1 LWQLLRNTGNW
12 SNRAP
17 NNASVARVWR
27 YRNLFITIII
37 INRVDSSGLALKADD
52 LNAYFAQVATDPHY
66 SQNELENLCC
76 SFSRDSDSASFSPF
90 SDELFITVLGR
101 VRSTSPG
108 PEGIPFWLYKLCA
121 VELGPVVA
129 KLFLTSP
136 LSDKKYHVLGEQQ
149 LLRKY
154 LKLQLSRDQVTCA
167 LFLSRPYCHVPL
179 KDL

>member
-1 LWQLLRNTGNW
+1 M
-12 SNRAP
+12 
-17 NNASVARVWR
+17 ARVLYRVSYPGPALAFWR
-27 YRNLFITIII
+27 PYANK
-37 INRVDSSGLALKADD
+37 N

-108 PEGIPFWLYKLCA
+108 PEEIPFWLYKLCA

-129 KLFLTSP
+129 N
-136 LSDKKYHVLGEQQ
+136 
-149 LLRKY
+149 
-154 LKLQLSRDQVTCA
+154 
-167 LFLSRPYCHVPL
+167 
-179 KDL
+179 

>member
-1 LWQLLRNTGNW
+1 MIADGRSKLLSKASASDTKQLWQLLRNTGNW
-12 SNRAP
+12 SNRAS
-17 NNASVARVWR
+17 NN
-27 YRNLFITIII
+27 N
-37 INRVDSSGLALKADD
+37 VDCSGLALKADD

-76 SFSRDSDSASFSPF
+76 SFSRDSDFASFSPF

-129 KLFLTSP
+129 KLVNISFARQ
-136 LSDKKYHVLGEQQ
+136 K
-149 LLRKY
+149 
-154 LKLQLSRDQVTCA
+154 
-167 LFLSRPYCHVPL
+167 VPRT
-179 KDL
+179 